1 MRLTHTYAFWIQNFN
16 ASLTVSRLHWYPDRI
31 NLWCI
36 LLYPRHPPDSWISY
50 WTFENISLVS
60 IGPFFLFKC
69 SFLSILFIALKL
81 TWTLWRN
88 ANINIISRYWRL
100 ASKYLLINISLS
112 GLLFELFIT
121 TANLKFKKFK
131 KRNKVEK

>member
-1 MRLTHTYAFWIQNFN
+1 MRLTHTYAFRIQNFN

-50 WTFENISLVS
+50 WTFEIISLLS
-60 IGPFFLFKC
+60 IGQFFLFKC
-69 SFLSILFIALKL
+69 SFLSILFIVLKL

-88 ANINIISRYWRL
+88 ANINIISRYWRP
-100 ASKYLLINISLS
+100 ASKYLFINISLY

-121 TANLKFKKFK
+121 TANLKFEKFK
-131 KRNKVEK
+131 KINKSEK